1 MKKLVISVLIA
12 IMLQTAFAGA
22 AGAAHVSDQDI
33 VISIDSGLGLEIPVD
48 SADMSYELQEYIHNQ
63 LLLLTG
69 AEVDHYYI
77 WLEVDGKR
85 VLAVDPAQ
93 VWY

>member
-1 MKKLVISVLIA
+1 MKKLAISVLIA
-12 IMLQTAFAGA
+12 IMLQSVFVGA

-33 VISIDSGLGLEIPVD
+33 IISIDSGLGLEIPIE
-48 SADMSYELQEYIHNQ
+48 SGEMSYELQEYIHNE

-69 AEVDHYYI
+69 VEVDHYYI
-77 WLEVDGKR
+77 WLEVDGER